1 MDPRDME
8 YMALALEEA
17 RQADRED
24 EVPVGAVIVRNGAVL
39 ARAHNRME
47 ATGDPTAHAE
57 LLAIQAAV
65 KKGPL
70 DGAALYV
77 TLEPCAMCAMAAI
90 HARIGRIV
98 FGAFD
103 EAAGCCGSVMD
114 MTDHWFDHSIETIG
128 GLCEVECGALISDF
142 FRRIRR

>member
-1 MDPRDME
+1 MNGME
-8 YMALALEEA
+8 IALREGRTALEEG
-17 RQADRED
+17 EI
-24 EVPVGAVIVRNGAVL
+24 PVGAALFLGERLICSD
-39 ARAHNRME
+39 HNRRE
-47 ATGDPTAHAE
+47 QLHDPTAHAE
-57 LLAIQAAV
+57 LLAIQEAV
-65 KKGPL
+65 KQGPL

-103 EAAGCCGSVMD
+103 EAAGCCGSVVD
-114 MTDHWFDHSIETIG
+114 MTDHWFDHSIETVG
-128 GLCEVECGALISDF
+128 GLLEEECSALISDF

>member
-1 MDPRDME
+1 ME

-17 RQADRED
+17 RMADAED
-24 EVPVGAVIVRNGAVL
+24 EVPVGAVIIREGAVL

-47 ATGDPTAHAE
+47 AAHDPTAHAE
-57 LLAIQAAV
+57 LLAIQAAA
-65 KKGPL
+65 KEGPL

-103 EAAGCCGSVMD
+103 EIAGCCGSVMD
-114 MTDHWFDHSIETIG
+114 MTDHWFDHSIETVG
-128 GLCEVECGALISDF
+128 GLLEEECAALLSDF